1 MGKSTRTKAIAAFE
15 GAIARYQALDLK
27 RELAESWMALGVS
40 RRNIGEFDDAL
51 TAYEQAAP
59 ALEDLNRSD
68 LEVLFHLGRGE
79 VYRDLNRLVDAKADV
94 ERRSEERRVGK
105 ECVSKCSTGWSP

>member
-1 MGKSTRTKAIAAFE
+1 
-15 GAIARYQALDLK
+15 
-27 RELAESWMALGVS
+27 MALGVS

-79 VYRDLNRLVDAKADV
+79 VYRDLNRLVDAKADF
-94 ERRSEERRVGK
+94 ERAIALKADDGLEDDAPDAFAGLGEIGRASCRERV
-105 ECVSKCSTGWSP
+105 CQ